1 MTMTAKNTVPSMVT
15 LTNAGNIMNVTLA
28 TCPHCGKEFFKTHH
42 KQKYCTMECAKAA
55 IVKGKSMPKNQVEQ
69 VGQSIPTHLYHGNFK
84 NNTEEH
90 QRMLILRSQGF
101 TNAQIAKKTGTY
113 YGKVL
118 YTIGTQPKFM
128 TANSMKAGGAKNHAR
143 CLALKANKIIFGK
156 AQKYEKACNHA
167 ADLQHQIDLLQL
179 RLMTAKSSI
188 AVLEPDYISAAGINA
203 ENLVRC
209 ECCGRLIEKSK
220 SGVKKY
226 CTSCGKMKNNIH
238 KSKHIVKT
246 NIAKKVNAA
255 NIAMQ

>member
-55 IVKGKSMPKNQVEQ
+55 IVKGKAVPKNQIEQ

-84 NNTEEH
+84 NKTEEH

-167 ADLQHQIDLLQL
+167 ADLQHQIDLLQA
-179 RLMTAKSSI
+179 RLIRAKANVTTLEADYVSSAGVETSGMI
-188 AVLEPDYISAAGINA
+188 HCACCGKLISAAKK
-203 ENLVRC
+203 
-209 ECCGRLIEKSK
+209 GRRVYCDSCAPIRATALSYKAKVQKRMTEK
-220 SGVKKY
+220 
-226 CTSCGKMKNNIH
+226 
-238 KSKHIVKT
+238 
-246 NIAKKVNAA
+246 IAACNAA
-255 NIAMQ
+255 V